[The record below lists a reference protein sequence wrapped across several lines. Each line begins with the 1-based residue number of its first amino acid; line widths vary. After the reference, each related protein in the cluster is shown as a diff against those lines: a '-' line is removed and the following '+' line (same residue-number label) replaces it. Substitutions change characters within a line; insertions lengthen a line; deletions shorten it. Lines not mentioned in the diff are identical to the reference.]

1 MEPDPTVLASLR
13 KAVEAMPDDVPLRV
27 HLATLLLQAGQ
38 RDEAI
43 RHVGAVLQRD
53 PGNTEALALLQR
65 PAAPRPPPRPPPPPQ
80 VPPATSATSAGP
92 DNATGGPVPP
102 NSPVPPA
109 GPPPAGPPAPEA
121 GPAGAPPPR
130 RPRAA
135 YWVP

>member
-1 MEPDPTVLASLR
+1 MGRYVGRHGARTQPGPVLLEIEPHPIATRPDGRMEPDLTVLASLR

-65 PAAPRPPPRPPPPPQ
+65 PAAP
-80 VPPATSATSAGP
+80 PAAP
-92 DNATGGPVPP
+92 D
-102 NSPVPPA
+102 
-109 GPPPAGPPAPEA
+109 
-121 GPAGAPPPR
+121 AGAGAGA
-130 RPRAA
+130 RPAHRARHG
-135 YWVP
+135 